1 MPRLWSRAATVA
13 TTPGTAVISA
23 LKRVRTVWPAVIPA
37 SRRTVFCAGF
47 ASALLSVFT
56 GVGEAV
62 VLLMELDLACSA
74 VLEALLTGML
84 ADGVGEGVGEGAPPV
99 LFCLLSLRSNSLRTA
114 RAARRLAAR
123 CIGSCWR

>member
-13 TTPGTAVISA
+13 PTPGTAVISA

-47 ASALLSVFT
+47 VGALLSVFA

-62 VLLMELDLACSA
+62 VLLVELDLACSSL
-74 VLEALLTGML
+74 LEALLTGTL
-84 ADGVGEGVGEGAPPV
+84 ADGVGVGEGAPPA
-99 LFCLLSLRSNSLRTA
+99 LFCPLSLRSNSLRMA